1 MLVEMHQLAGVRRAF
16 AIATILAAAVGWS
29 ACAARTASGTTAPG
43 AASSPAATRPTAAP
57 VPPQPAPPPA
67 APAAAPTITEA
78 SIRAH
83 LEFLASDALN
93 GRGSGTRDEWLAAMY
108 VASQF
113 RLWGLEPMGDAGG
126 HVQSIEMGTAQA
138 TAPPVL
144 TAGDLKLTHGRE
156 MLVTTLAAAKVNGRL
171 WKYQPGVAVPDGAV
185 VLLPAGER
193 PNVTGAVCLLMP
205 ETADQRAQ
213 WSARGSAMPA
223 IGSRPIKLMEGAP
236 PRASVIALDPA
247 SHAALKALPDGTAV
261 SLAADVK
268 TASTGST
275 WNAVGRL
282 TGSDPSLAKDVIVL
296 SAHLDHVGARPPV
309 PGTDT
314 IYNGAD
320 DDASGTVAVMMLAE
334 AIAKG
339 PRPKRTIV
347 FALFGSEERG
357 GFGAGYFVDLPVV
370 PLDQIIADL
379 QFEMLGRPDPMVPSK
394 TLWLTGYP
402 LSNLG
407 AELAKQGAR
416 LVADPHL
423 SENFFMRS
431 DNIRFARRGVVAH
444 TVSSYGLHKEYHQP
458 SDEVRL
464 IDFPHMT
471 EAIRSLLEPVRWL
484 ANSTFKPAW
493 APNGCPAPCR

>member
-1 MLVEMHQLAGVRRAF
+1 MLIEMKKRVGAGRAS
-16 AIATILAAAVGWS
+16 AIAIILLGFTGGYG
-29 ACAARTASGTTAPG
+29 CASKTASPASPPATAQV
-43 AASSPAATRPTAAP
+43 PT
-57 VPPQPAPPPA
+57 PPA
-67 APAAAPTITEA
+67 ASPQAAARAATSTITEQ

-83 LEFLASDALN
+83 LEFLASDAMN

-113 RLWGLEPMGDAGG
+113 RLWGLEPMGDAGTY
-126 HVQSIEMGTAQA
+126 VQAIEMSTGQA
-138 TAPPVL
+138 AAPPVL
-144 TAGDLKLTHGRE
+144 TAGALTLTHGRE
-156 MLVTTLAAAKVNGRL
+156 ILVSTLGSSKVSGRL
-171 WKYQPGVAVPDGAV
+171 WKYQAGVAVPEGAI

-193 PNVTGAVCLLMP
+193 PAVAGAAVLLAL
-205 ETADQRAQ
+205 ETPDQRAQ
-213 WSARGSAMPA
+213 WSSRGAAMPA
-223 IGSRPIKLMEGAP
+223 IPSRPTKLMAGP
-236 PRASVIALDPA
+236 SSRTSLIYVDTA
-247 SHAALKALPDGTAV
+247 SHAALSALPEGTTA
-261 SLAADVK
+261 SLSADIK
-268 TASTGST
+268 TTSTGST

-282 TGSDPSLAKDVIVL
+282 TGSDPGLAKDVMVL
-296 SAHLDHVGARPPV
+296 SAHLDHVGARAAA

-334 AIAKG
+334 ALAKG

-357 GFGAGYFVDLPVV
+357 GYGAGYFVDLPVV
-370 PLDQIIADL
+370 PLNQIIADL
-379 QFEMLGRPDPMVPSK
+379 QFEMLGRPDPMVPAH

-444 TVSSYGLHKEYHQP
+444 TVSSYNLHKDYHQP

-464 IDFPHMT
+464 VDFPHMT
-471 EAIRSLLEPVRWL
+471 EAIQSLLEPVRWL